1 MSNMN
6 TFIQNNDNTKYEYIL
21 YKTTI
26 IPNMNTFM
34 QNNNNTKYEYIYT
47 KQR

>member
-1 MSNMN
+1 MN
-6 TFIQNNDNTKYEYIL
+6 TIIQNNNNSKYE

-26 IPNMNTFM
+26 IPNMRTFI

-47 KQR
+47 KQQYYQI

>member
-1 MSNMN
+1 MN
-6 TFIQNNDNTKYEYIL
+6 IFIQNNNNTKYEIHL

-26 IPNMNTFM
+26 IPNMNTFI

-47 KQR
+47 KQQ

>member
-1 MSNMN
+1 MN
-6 TFIQNNDNTKYEYIL
+6 TFIQNNNNSKYE

-26 IPNMNTFM
+26 IPNMNTFI

-47 KQR
+47 KQQ

>member
-1 MSNMN
+1 MN
-6 TFIQNNDNTKYEYIL
+6 TFIQNNNNTKYDTL

-26 IPNMNTFM
+26 IPNMNTFI

-47 KQR
+47 KEQYYQI